1 MADREP
7 PHFVIGGGPN
17 QLKQAHGAERPTTAR
32 DVMSQKLSHLQLT
45 TKLVEATTTDSI
57 IDGFQLLIDNK
68 ILSIPLYSVSKQHYV
83 GFLDIIDVVHHFLN
97 VLNEKDVK
105 EGYDSFKKR
114 FAGVTCGEV
123 SDLSG
128 RNPYKATDTSGTLQA
143 AVNLICHWKAHR
155 VPLVDISGSLQ
166 HVFSQSYIAKAL
178 SKYIQLFPFVNKTI
192 TELNLGFKDNI
203 ITVLDNSIVK
213 DALELMR
220 KSDISGVGVV
230 DAQNHLVGVLSVS
243 DLREIGYDKDIF
255 VKLYLSVSD
264 FLKLIGQT
272 RLVTVDAKTTV
283 GRVAQI
289 FITTGVHRIF
299 ILKEGKPVGI
309 IALFDFIKLFDNF
322 I

>member
-1 MADREP
+1 MTDREP
-7 PHFVIGGGPN
+7 PHFVIGGGFN
-17 QLKQAHGAERPTTAR
+17 QLKQAGPDRPTTAR
-32 DVMSQKLSHLQLT
+32 DVMSQKLSHLQPT
-45 TKLVEATTTDSI
+45 TRLVEAKTTDSI

-68 ILSIPLYSVSKQHYV
+68 ILSIPLYSVNKQQYV

-97 VLNEKDVK
+97 VLNEDDLK
-105 EGYDSFKKR
+105 EGYESFKKR
-114 FAGVTCGEV
+114 FSGVTCGEA

-143 AVNLICHWKAHR
+143 AVNLICHWNAHR

-166 HVFSQSYIAKAL
+166 HIFSQSYIAKAL

-203 ITVLDNSIVK
+203 ITVRDNSIVK
-213 DALELMR
+213 DAFELMR

-230 DAQNHLVGVLSVS
+230 DENHHLVGVLSVS

-255 VKLYLSVSD
+255 AKLCLKISD
-264 FLKLIGQT
+264 FLHLIGQT
-272 RLVTVDAKTTV
+272 RLVTVDPNTTA